1 MSTLWVRH
9 SPTGVTTART
19 SVLAAFRAAG
29 VVEDGAQD
37 AALIASE
44 LVGNSVRHAA
54 ALPSGQL
61 SLDWTLEPHGYL
73 LSVTDGGAATGTAIT
88 AQALDPGHTGGRGL
102 LIVSTLARAWGVWA
116 SAGSTTVWAQ
126 VDAESVV
133 SPSGRQPAHHP

>member
-9 SPTGVTTART
+9 APTGVTTART
-19 SVLAAFRAAG
+19 SVLAAFQDAG
-29 VVEDGAQD
+29 IAEDAAQD

-61 SLDWTLEPHGYL
+61 SLDWTCEPRGYL
-73 LSVTDGGAATGTAIT
+73 LSVTDGGAATGTVIT
-88 AQALDPGHTGGRGL
+88 AQALDPSHTGGRGL
-102 LIVSTLARAWGVWA
+102 LIVSALARVWGVSA
-116 SAGSTTVWAQ
+116 SVGSTTVWAQ
-126 VDAESVV
+126 VDAEWAF